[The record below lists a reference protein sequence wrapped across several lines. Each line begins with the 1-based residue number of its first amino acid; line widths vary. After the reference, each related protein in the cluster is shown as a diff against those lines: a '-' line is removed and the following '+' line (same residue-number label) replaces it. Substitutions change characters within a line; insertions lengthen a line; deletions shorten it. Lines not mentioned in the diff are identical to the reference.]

1 MIDLHQSEKDMP
13 VSVMIFTLNEEI
25 HLPKCLPSLERFND
39 IIVVDSYSTDRTR
52 DICKQ
57 AGIKFIQ
64 HKFDGF
70 GSQRNWALKNI
81 ETEYKW
87 ILILD
92 ADERVTPKLADEIKQ
107 EMKTVNDKVSAYR
120 LKRKFY
126 MWGRWLKYSSLYPT
140 WVVRLIHKD
149 RVCYK
154 NRGHGE
160 TQVVDG
166 EIKYLKND
174 LIDENLKGI
183 DAWFERQNRY
193 TSKDAL
199 YELQLKVKPI
209 EFRSLVSND
218 PLVRR
223 NLLKLIGAR
232 MPFRGFIY
240 FFYSFV
246 WKRGFLDGRD
256 GYIFCL
262 MRSLYQSSVTI
273 KKYDIERNKI
283 NA

>member
-1 MIDLHQSEKDMP
+1 MQSG
-13 VSVMIFTLNEEI
+13 
-25 HLPKCLPSLERFND
+25 R
-39 IIVVDSYSTDRTR
+39 
-52 DICKQ
+52 
-57 AGIKFIQ
+57 IKFIQ

-81 ETEYKW
+81 DTEHKW

-107 EMKTVNDKVSAYR
+107 EMMTVNDKVCAYR

-126 MWGRWLKYSSLYPT
+126 MWGRWLKHSSLYPT

-149 RVCYK
+149 RVRYK

-166 EIKYLKND
+166 ETKYLKND

-193 TSKDAL
+193 TSKDAA

-232 MPFRGFIY
+232 IPFRGLIY

-246 WKRGFLDGRD
+246 LEYADF
-256 GYIFCL
+256 
-262 MRSLYQSSVTI
+262 
-273 KKYDIERNKI
+273 
-283 NA
+283 